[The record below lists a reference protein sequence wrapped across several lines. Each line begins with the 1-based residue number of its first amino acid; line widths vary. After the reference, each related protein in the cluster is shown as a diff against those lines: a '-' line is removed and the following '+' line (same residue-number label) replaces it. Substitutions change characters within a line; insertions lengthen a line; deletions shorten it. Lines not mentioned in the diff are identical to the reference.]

1 MKTLRLAFHS
11 PIIIT
16 LIFVLVLRS
25 GYSYGSEWKDYR
37 IDKIDFTFNGKQD
50 NKKADKYKLLLNFKS
65 GDMFSYK
72 KVRESM
78 EHLYKIG
85 SIENIEV
92 TMRPAAVPNDAN
104 EQLQSQ
110 KKRRLTKGLSS
121 NNNLERSAAVPIDA
135 TKRLDI
141 TFAISDKYT
150 IRKILLSR
158 NNLIKKSSLV
168 NALYSFRAGSY
179 FNPDDITSAIKDVR
193 NHLESR
199 GYFNSQVD
207 YALSKDKETATASL
221 ILFIKT
227 GKQTRINK
235 VVFTLPNRELLP
247 RIETY
252 FTEQNYLPY
261 TFDEKIE
268 SIKNILKKQKYYFPE
283 VEIKPVFFDE
293 AKTTVDLD
301 VNVKSGF
308 KYIFHFRGMKKN
320 IGLISS
326 IWEKK
331 RFEKWAEKESNARIL
346 YFLKNKGYL
355 DAEIKSVIKIKGT
368 EKHLTFTVE
377 KNKKYRLG
385 KVSFSGNKFISTKRL
400 EKAITTDDKIF
411 DIIFWLRAS
420 SLYIDLGVLEQFYHF
435 NGYPRAAITM
445 QLNRKGRTADI
456 DFQIE
461 EGEKLTVESIL
472 FEGDTF
478 FDRGKLLSFFKTKEN
493 SAFVSQ
499 VLNRDIETL
508 AAQYHAH
515 GFDEVE
521 IVPEISPG
529 REKSVLLK
537 IKEGDAY
544 KMGNLVIVGASSAQE
559 NLLKKLF
566 PLKLDSAFNRDK
578 IEQFRQEIEA
588 SGIFNEIKINPI
600 KKGAGSVD
608 ILVKVVPDKSRYY
621 GFGIGWESRKD
632 VGLRGTL
639 EYQGRNIFN
648 SASSLSAM
656 VQLGFQER
664 RGLLSYDTPYFFKN
678 KINSSFKAW
687 IDSEIFPTYSFNRY
701 GVGESL
707 VRKMSPNSYVLASLS
722 WYRTEL
728 TELSITEFGVDKKY
742 VPFDTTA
749 FNFSYVLEN
758 RDDPFNPTTG
768 DYFSTDIKVG
778 FPLFEKSYSFIK
790 FLWSYQRNLKF
801 LKYGTLALSVRNGF
815 ASGDMSITERF
826 FAGGVHSFRGTKN
839 DYLSPVDIIT
849 GKPRGGN
856 AMVLFNIEAT
866 FPFLVI
872 PMDDFYYSLFFDI
885 GNVFEKVNDFDMT
898 RLERA
903 IGFSLKIKTQMGPI
917 RVDFGWNLHKKQE
930 GNFEWN
936 IGIGNVF

>member
-1 MKTLRLAFHS
+1 MKSLRLVLNS
-11 PIIIT
+11 PVT
-16 LIFVLVLRS
+16 AVFIFVLTLLFT

-37 IDKIDFTFNGKQD
+37 IDKIDFTFNGKPD
-50 NKKADKYKLLLNFKS
+50 NKKAGKYKLLLNFKP
-65 GDMFSYK
+65 GDKFSYK
-72 KVRESM
+72 KIRESM

-85 SIENIEV
+85 SIGNIEV
-92 TMRPAAVPNDAN
+92 AMEELPEKRVNLSFAV
-104 EQLQSQ
+104 
-110 KKRRLTKGLSS
+110 
-121 NNNLERSAAVPIDA
+121 
-135 TKRLDI
+135 
-141 TFAISDKYT
+141 SDKYT
-150 IRKILLSR
+150 IRKVLLSK
-158 NNLIKKSSLV
+158 NNLIKKSSLL
-168 NALYSFRAGSY
+168 NSLYSFRVGAY
-179 FNPDDITSAIKDVR
+179 FNPDKITSTIKDVR
-193 NHLESR
+193 SHLESR
-199 GYFNSQVD
+199 GYFDSRID
-207 YALSKDKETATASL
+207 YVVSKDEETAAASL

-235 VVFTLPNRELLP
+235 VIFTLPNRELLP
-247 RIETY
+247 RIETF
-252 FTEQNYLPY
+252 FTEKDYLPY
-261 TFDEKIE
+261 TFADKIAR
-268 SIKNILKKQKYYFPE
+268 IKDILKKQKYYFPE

-293 AKTTVDLD
+293 TKKTVDLE
-301 VNVKSGF
+301 VNVNAGF
-308 KYIFHFRGMKKN
+308 KYIFHFQGMNKN
-320 IGLISS
+320 IELISS

-355 DAEIKSVIKIKGT
+355 DAEIKSDIKIKGT

-385 KVSFSGNKFISTKRL
+385 KVSFSGNKSISDKRL

-411 DIIFWLRAS
+411 DVIFWLRAS
-420 SLYIDLGVLEQFYHF
+420 SLYVDLGVLEQFYHF
-435 NGYPRAAITM
+435 NGFPRAEITM

-456 DFQIE
+456 DFRIE
-461 EGEKLTVESIL
+461 EGKKLTVESIL
-472 FEGDTF
+472 LEGNTF
-478 FDRGKLLSFFKTKEN
+478 FDRAKVLSFFKTEEN
-493 SAFVSQ
+493 GAFVSQ

-508 AAQYHAH
+508 AGQYHAH

-529 REKSVLLK
+529 SEKSILLI

-544 KMGNLVIVGASSAQE
+544 RMGNLVIVGASSAQE
-559 NLLKKLF
+559 NLLEKLF
-566 PLKLDSAFNRDK
+566 PLKKNSAFNRDK
-578 IEQFRQEIEA
+578 IERFSQEIEA
-588 SGIFNEIKINPI
+588 SGIFNEIKISRI
-600 KKGAGSVD
+600 QKGAGTID

-687 IDSEIFPTYSFNRY
+687 IDSEIFPTYSFNRF

-707 VRKMSPNSYVLASLS
+707 VRKMSPNSYILASLS

-728 TELSITEFGVDKKY
+728 TELKISEFGVDKLY
-742 VPFDTTA
+742 APFDTTA

-758 RDDPFNPTTG
+758 RDDPFNPSTG

-790 FLWSYQRNLKF
+790 FLWSYQRNFKF

-839 DYLSPVDIIT
+839 DYLSPVDLYT

-856 AMVLFNIEAT
+856 AMVLFNFEAT
-866 FPFLVI
+866 FPFLII

-903 IGFSLKIKTQMGPI
+903 LGFSLKIKTQMGPI
-917 RVDFGWNLHKKQE
+917 RVDFGWNLHKLPE
-930 GNFEWN
+930 DSNFEWN